1 MKNPYQES
9 DAYDFHCVPFQKIL
23 TFNAS
28 EPLRV
33 VLSQPNAQWTK
44 FELRNIAIYP
54 NAYSYTKDAASP
66 TKYTPM
72 DGVSGSSNIASRAT
86 KGGTGISM
94 HELIE
99 YDVKVL
105 KNVLNMNQQVEAN
118 VHVDEGDEDEEEY
131 E

>member
-1 MKNPYQES
+1 MNNPYQES
-9 DAYDFHCVPFQKIL
+9 DAYDNHCIPFKKIL

-28 EPLRV
+28 EPLRI

-54 NAYSYTKDAASP
+54 NAYNLMRESISQTKMTKRREMVSSDGISYVSLNSTVGDA
-66 TKYTPM
+66 
-72 DGVSGSSNIASRAT
+72 
-86 KGGTGISM
+86 SM

-105 KNVLNMNQQVEAN
+105 RNVLNMNQQVEAN
-118 VHVDEGDEDEEEY
+118 VHVDEGDEDEEE

>member
-9 DAYDFHCVPFQKIL
+9 DAYDYHCIPFKKIL

-28 EPLRV
+28 EPLRI

-54 NAYSYTKDAASP
+54 NAYNLMRESISQTKRTQSREMVP
-66 TKYTPM
+66 L
-72 DGVSGSSNIASRAT
+72 DGINYATSTSTMRAT
-86 KGGTGISM
+86 SM

-105 KNVLNMNQQVEAN
+105 RNVLNMNQHVDAN
-118 VHVDEGDEDEEEY
+118 VHIDEGDEDEEE